1 MDVLTLAVVFPLV
14 TAIGSAI
21 LLWFSNQTEE
31 SSWQKL
37 FIGLGVLLLATTFL
51 QTGSLDLGGYS
62 EECNV
67 TKNYQ
72 NHTIP
77 SHEVVKVNQTTE
89 NSTTG
94 VTNYTYT
101 NATKPSYQETLVAN
115 KTTTCSP
122 SNAPDFNQ
130 GHLAWFLILAFT
142 FVLLLAWFFIQI
154 IGLSVSSIR
163 SQYLK

>member
-1 MDVLTLAVVFPLV
+1 MDVMTLAIVFPLV
-14 TAIGSAI
+14 TAIASAI

-51 QTGSLDLGGYS
+51 QTGTFDLGGYS

-67 TKNYQ
+67 TKNYM
-72 NHTIP
+72 NVTVP
-77 SHEVVKVNQTTE
+77 SQEIVKIDQT
-89 NSTTG
+89 NSSTTDITG
-94 VTNYTYT
+94 YTYK
-101 NATKPSYQETLVAN
+101 NVTKPAHQETVIEN
-115 KTTTCSP
+115 KTTNCSP
-122 SNAPDFNQ
+122 KNAPDFGQ

-163 SQYLK
+163 NQYLK